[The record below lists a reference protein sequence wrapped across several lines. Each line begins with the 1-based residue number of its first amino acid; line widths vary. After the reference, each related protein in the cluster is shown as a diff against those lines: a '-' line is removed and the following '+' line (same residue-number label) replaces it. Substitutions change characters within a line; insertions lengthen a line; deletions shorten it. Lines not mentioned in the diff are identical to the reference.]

1 MSAPP
6 QHRKRSRTFESD
18 STLGASWQW
27 GKQDGARLVGAVRQK
42 RGGGVA
48 GPGWPQGA
56 TRTHYEIATE
66 NFHPPCTC
74 SFTDSTYR
82 AIYHSEEEH

>member
-1 MSAPP
+1 MSGSPP
-6 QHRKRSRTFESD
+6 NDKRPRSYVSD
-18 STLGASWQW
+18 STMGATWRW
-27 GKQDGARLVGAVRQK
+27 CKQDGARLVDAIKSK
-42 RGGGVA
+42 RGGGGA

-74 SFTDSTYR
+74 SFTDSTHR
-82 AIYHSEEEH
+82 AIYYSEEEH